1 MIGLRLRSTG
11 VALVALAVGAV
22 GCSSS
27 SSGPKIAVTSTD
39 KACVPAQTRLDAGK
53 LTFEITN
60 KGKQTT
66 ELYVFGA
73 GDKVISEV
81 ENVGPGTSRTLT
93 VDLAAGDYQLG
104 CKPGQK
110 GNGIRADIT
119 VVGKGGAIQAG
130 TKAADRDVE
139 LTAVDY
145 SFDLKDPG
153 IKAGETILFEMKNA
167 GDQPHDFE
175 VFSPDNKALGKI
187 DQTGPGKTGKA
198 TITFDKPG
206 RYRYICDV
214 SDHQSRGMKGTFTV
228 APQQ

>member
-119 VVGKGGAIQAG
+119 VLGKGGAVQAG
-130 TKAADRDVE
+130 SKAADRTVQ

-145 SFDLKDPG
+145 SFDLSDPG
-153 IKAGETILFEMKNA
+153 IKAGETIRFRMRNTGNK
-167 GDQPHDFE
+167 QHDLQMFG
-175 VFSPDNKALGKI
+175 PDNKLLGAIDKI
-187 DQTGPGKTGKA
+187 DPGQTGSA
-198 TITFDKPG
+198 TFTFDKPG
-206 RYRYICDV
+206 TYRFICDV
-214 SDHQSRGMKGTFTV
+214 QDHQSRGMKGTLTV
-228 APQQ
+228 APS

>member
-1 MIGLRLRSTG
+1 VIGLRLRSTG

-93 VDLAAGDYQLG
+93 VDLAAGAYQLG

-119 VVGKGGAIQAG
+119 VVGKGGAVKAG

-175 VFSPDNKALGKI
+175 VFTPDNKVLGEI
-187 DQTGPGKTGKA
+187 DQTEPGKTGKA
-198 TITFDKPG
+198 TLTFDKPG